1 MTDSKKEVMVYQANP
16 LVEGRRDF
24 SLIETR
30 LFYLGLKD
38 LKPQLTNKNV
48 PWNAMSI
55 RDFPTTVIPTRELIK
70 QFGNDK
76 YYNTLKDIC
85 RGLAKKSV
93 EIEREDGKG
102 FSERPVFLDL
112 TYTAE
117 EGLRL
122 VFSPFMVPYLL
133 ELADKSFTKIPVE
146 QIWLL
151 QSQYA
156 VRLLELLLQYQNT
169 KFHERIM
176 TIEELRRCLNV
187 PKGAYK
193 DRLNNFKRYVVDNTI
208 KEINEKTSYK
218 VEYENVKEGRKIV
231 AFKFKLY
238 LPAELAK
245 EKQKRQ
251 SKKALNAIKELA
263 EQKSIS
269 ADSDGLTTRINMTD
283 EQQKLGLTKI
293 AEIKARLEGAK

>member
-293 AEIKARLEGAK
+293 AEIKAKLEGAK

>member
-1 MTDSKKEVMVYQANP
+1 MTDSKKEVIVYQANP

-24 SLIETR
+24 TLIETR

-55 RDFPTTVIPTRELIK
+55 RDFPTTIIPTKEIIEL
-70 QFGNDK
+70 FGNDK

-85 RGLAKKSV
+85 RGLAKKYV

-133 ELADKSFTKIPVE
+133 ELADKPFTKIPVE

-169 KFHERIM
+169 KTHERTM

-187 PKGAYK
+187 PEGAYK
-193 DRLNNFKRYVVDNTI
+193 DRVDIFRQRVIDSSI
-208 KEINEKTSYK
+208 KEINEKTAYK
-218 VEYENVKEGRKIV
+218 IEYEKIKDGRKIV
-231 AFKFKLY
+231 GFKFKLH
-238 LPAELAK
+238 LPAELKK
-245 EKQKRQ
+245 EKRAKQ
-251 SKKALNAIKELA
+251 IKDIGKVVENLA
-263 EQKSIS
+263 QEKDIS
-269 ADSDGLTTRINMTD
+269 SDSQTD
-283 EQQKLGLTKI
+283 EKKKNRQADLKKLMENLK
-293 AEIKARLEGAK
+293 EGKTL

>member
-1 MTDSKKEVMVYQANP
+1 MTDGKKEVMVYQANP

-24 SLIETR
+24 TLIETR

-55 RDFPTTVIPTRELIK
+55 RDFPTTIIPTKEIIEL
-70 QFGNDK
+70 FGNDK

-85 RGLAKKSV
+85 RGLAKKYV

-133 ELADKSFTKIPVE
+133 ELADKPFTKIPVE

-169 KFHERIM
+169 KTHERTM

-187 PKGAYK
+187 PEGAYK
-193 DRLNNFKRYVVDNTI
+193 NRLNNFKRYVIENTI
-208 KEINEKTSYK
+208 KEINEKTAYK
-218 VEYENVKEGRKIV
+218 VEYENIKDGRKIV
-231 AFKFKLY
+231 GFKFKLH
-238 LPAELAK
+238 LPAELKK
-245 EKQKRQ
+245 EKRAKQ
-251 SKKALNAIKELA
+251 IKDIGKVVENLA
-263 EQKSIS
+263 QEKDIS
-269 ADSDGLTTRINMTD
+269 SDSQTD
-283 EQQKLGLTKI
+283 EKKEQRKKDLQKLMESLAGGKKL
-293 AEIKARLEGAK
+293 

>member
-1 MTDSKKEVMVYQANP
+1 MTDNKKEVMVYQANP

-38 LKPQLTNKNV
+38 LKPQLTKKDV

-55 RDFPTTVIPTRELIK
+55 RDFPTTIIPTKELIK

-76 YYNTLKDIC
+76 YYSTLKDIC
-85 RGLAKKSV
+85 RGLVKKTV

-112 TYTAE
+112 SYTVD

-122 VFSPFMVPYLL
+122 IFSPFMIPYLL
-133 ELADKSFTKIPVE
+133 ELADKPFTKIPVE

-151 QSQYA
+151 QSSYA

-169 KFHERIM
+169 KSHERIM
-176 TIEELRRCLNV
+176 MIEEVRRCLNV
-187 PKGAYK
+187 PDGAYK
-193 DRLNNFKRYVVDNTI
+193 DRLNNFKRYVIENSI
-208 KEINEKTSYK
+208 KEINEKTNYK

-231 AFKFKLY
+231 GFKFKLH
-238 LPAELAK
+238 LPAELKK
-245 EKQKRQ
+245 EKQKKQ
-251 SKKALNAIKELA
+251 SKKALDTIKELA
-263 EQKSIS
+263 EQKAIS
-269 ADSDGLTTRINMTD
+269 SDSESLTVETGMTD
-283 EQQKLGLTKI
+283 EQRERGLQKSRELL
-293 AEIKARLEGAK
+293 ARLKGV